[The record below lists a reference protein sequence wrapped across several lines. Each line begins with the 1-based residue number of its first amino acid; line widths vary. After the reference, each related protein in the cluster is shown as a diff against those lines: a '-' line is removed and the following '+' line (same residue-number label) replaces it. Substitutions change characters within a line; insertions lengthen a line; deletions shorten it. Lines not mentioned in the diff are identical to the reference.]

1 MRDDRKPAGADVTH
15 NKSGQTGR
23 LIACVFAALFFFAAT
38 ARAGEDARVG
48 DPALFSF
55 SAGAFD
61 INDND
66 GAGMLSFQYVSERR
80 WIWHFRPT
88 LGSFATFDGGLYA
101 YAGLSLDL
109 YFGKNFVVTP
119 SFAPGLYMRNGGKDL
134 GSPIEFRSSIRAAW
148 RFADKSRLGIDLN
161 HLSNA
166 GIDDTNPGANQ
177 LLVFFAIPFSRDGK

>member
-1 MRDDRKPAGADVTH
+1 VTIENQPGGNVTQ
-15 NKSGQTGR
+15 NKFQQTRR
-23 LIACVFAALFFFAAT
+23 LIACVFVALFFFAST
-38 ARAGEDARVG
+38 AKSGEDPRVG
-48 DPALFSF
+48 GPALLSF
-55 SAGAFD
+55 NAGAFD
-61 INDND
+61 INGND
-66 GAGMLSFQYVSERR
+66 GASMLSFQYVGERR

-88 LGSFATFDGGLYA
+88 LGSFATFGGGLYA

-119 SFAPGLYMRNGGKDL
+119 SFAPGLYMSNGSKDL

-148 RFADKSRLGIDLN
+148 RFADKSRIGIDIN

-177 LLVFFAIPFSRDGK
+177 LLLFFSIPFARDG